1 MSTAR
6 PLTSRCCRCRRRR
19 GETESDRPTTMGRT
33 PCCDSKG
40 IKKGPWAPEE
50 DKLLVDYVQANGPG
64 NWRMLPKLAGT
75 CSVCSSIEPAR
86 PLGACVTWPAGRLHW
101 LVVSGAIWVICRAR
115 LHCRAEPVWQELP
128 AAVDQLPAPG
138 HQARALHPRGAQFHP
153 PAPRHSRQQVSLKS
167 QPIHT

>member
-1 MSTAR
+1 
-6 PLTSRCCRCRRRR
+6 
-19 GETESDRPTTMGRT
+19 MGRT

-86 PLGACVTWPAGRLHW
+86 PLGACVTWPFAL
-101 LVVSGAIWVICRAR
+101 AR
-115 LHCRAEPVWQELP
+115 RFWSDLGDLP
-128 AAVDQLPAPG
+128 
-138 HQARALHPRGAQFHP
+138 RALALQG
-153 PAPRHSRQQVSLKS
+153 
-167 QPIHT
+167 